1 MKKQQPPDGRWDA
14 ILSRLESLAA
24 LDFSR
29 RLTISDKADSIDAL
43 AAGLNMLSEELEASL
58 TARKRAEEA
67 LRQKHEALAHVQRVA
82 TMGEM
87 VSALAHEFNQPL
99 TAVLSN
105 AQATKRLLE
114 IDAPDL
120 DNLAEIIDDIIADV
134 RRSGEIMRRLRVLLQ
149 KQASVTAPLDLNAV
163 VEEAAGLL
171 YGQAELRNIAMD
183 LHLAEG
189 LPPVLGDSVQLQQVL
204 VNLIRNGFDA
214 MNSVSIG
221 ERTLVIETADD
232 MASGVHV
239 SVHDTGVGVDEQ
251 NMQSLFTPF
260 HTTKAKG
267 LGMGLSI
274 SRSIIEEHRGRI
286 WAERNPDR
294 GMSFHFTLPGAREGS
309 S

>member
-1 MKKQQPPDGRWDA
+1 M
-14 ILSRLESLAA
+14 
-24 LDFSR
+24 
-29 RLTISDKADSIDAL
+29 
-43 AAGLNMLSEELEASL
+43 
-58 TARKRAEEA
+58 
-67 LRQKHEALAHVQRVA
+67 
-82 TMGEM
+82 
-87 VSALAHEFNQPL
+87 
-99 TAVLSN
+99 
-105 AQATKRLLE
+105 
-114 IDAPDL
+114 
-120 DNLAEIIDDIIADV
+120 
-134 RRSGEIMRRLRVLLQ
+134 
-149 KQASVTAPLDLNAV
+149 
-163 VEEAAGLL
+163 
-171 YGQAELRNIAMD
+171 
-183 LHLAEG
+183 
-189 LPPVLGDSVQLQQVL
+189 LGDSVQLQQVL

-294 GMSFHFTLPGAREGS
+294 GMSFYFTLPGAREGS